1 MPSVFPGPSR
11 SRVRPRR
18 SSRYPS
24 TSYVGPLAGRA
35 TYDGEPASL
44 TRRGLMA
51 TAALLAAG
59 GAAEAIRKLA
69 GGSSSRDVGGPPGL
83 GQSVEALIEGH
94 PPTSA
99 ARPATKPS
107 ASSTPTLVPH
117 SHGHSHGHSHSP
129 ATGGHSHSHGTT
141 GHETKRQRA
150 RRLREEHVDLPPARL
165 NVRRAPVYQLD
176 QLIPD
181 APKHAIALTIDD
193 GPDPLYTPTVL
204 RLLDKYQTQ
213 ASFCV
218 VGVHADAYPKL
229 VRDIASAGHIIVN
242 HSYSHALPFSTLP
255 EKRIVTEITR
265 TQAAIE
271 NASGVTPQ
279 LFRAPGGDWSTF
291 ILEACAAYGVEP
303 LDWDVDPRD
312 WARPGTKKIVKRM
325 LKARPGEIVLCHDG
339 GGNRT
344 ETVKA
349 LRKVLPSW
357 QRRGLKTIPL
367 RVTSPYLTGPDA
379 AATPSTSASPTT
391 S

>member
-1 MPSVFPGPSR
+1 MPSMFPGPA
-11 SRVRPRR
+11 RPRFRLRR

-24 TSYVGPLAGRA
+24 TSYAGPLAGRA
-35 TYDGEPASL
+35 TYDGEHSSF

-59 GAAEAIRKLA
+59 GATEAIRKLA
-69 GGSSSRDVGGPPGL
+69 GGSSTRAVSAPPGL
-83 GQSVEALIEGH
+83 AQTVESLIEGH

-99 ARPATKPS
+99 ARPSTKPS
-107 ASSTPTLVPH
+107 ARSTPTLAA
-117 SHGHSHGHSHSP
+117 HSHGHSHSHG
-129 ATGGHSHSHGTT
+129 TGGHSHSHGTT

-150 RRLREEHVDLPPARL
+150 RRLREEHVDLPPAQL
-165 NVRRAPVYQLD
+165 HVRRAPVYQLD

-193 GPDPLYTPTVL
+193 GPDALYTPTVL

-229 VRDIASAGHIIVN
+229 VSDIASAGHIIVN

-265 TQAAIE
+265 TQSAIE
-271 NASGVTPQ
+271 KAAGVTPQ
-279 LFRAPGGDWSTF
+279 LFRAPGGDWSKF

-367 RVTSPYLTGPDA
+367 QITPTYLNGTDA
-379 AATPSTSASPTT
+379 SATPSTSPTPTT